1 MKNKNLIYI
10 KNEKNLFQNKSTISN
25 YQKEIKNGKIIT
37 HSGQGVGHLPRRPDG
52 RRPQGQ
58 VAQRNSCGGQGRAGC
73 SCRKAA
79 CLQSVAQCRLLC
91 TRRLLKAVALARGA
105 LLRASRRLSKR
116 RQQTSSMAEIF
127 RVLREMNVQWK
138 KLGPYNL
145 KCLCKIAAAAASSAG
160 VDVTVGGGDHEM
172 DTGEGGGVSS
182 AMHGGDINGAVRK
195 EMQVKF

>member
-1 MKNKNLIYI
+1 
-10 KNEKNLFQNKSTISN
+10 
-25 YQKEIKNGKIIT
+25 
-37 HSGQGVGHLPRRPDG
+37 
-52 RRPQGQ
+52 
-58 VAQRNSCGGQGRAGC
+58 
-73 SCRKAA
+73 
-79 CLQSVAQCRLLC
+79 
-91 TRRLLKAVALARGA
+91 
-105 LLRASRRLSKR
+105 
-116 RQQTSSMAEIF
+116 MAEIF

-195 EMQVKF
+195 EMQVKFEIQVYKMKDDRYMIDFQRMDGGVMSCMDMAAAVSRQLRLA